1 MRIYMKKVF
10 LAAALWIMLCLAS
23 AYALGEYSPRG
34 VNEKERYNINLF
46 LSNFSEQGMTFY
58 SSSRYTDAQLV
69 DFAIF
74 HTWYNRQDRIERGQ
88 WDVYNCRMSDEYVRE
103 IAKKYFGMIPE
114 ALTPSQIHYTDG
126 YYYWQTTGGY
136 MGMGVVSMSH
146 VENMGDGRF
155 GVYFGC
161 YGEGSAWSAE
171 DCQLR
176 PEQAARKFAPSTVH
190 AGYAVIDT
198 NGGTLLDRSTWT
210 LVQYDTLL

>member
-1 MRIYMKKVF
+1 MKRIAVIWMMLCV
-10 LAAALWIMLCLAS
+10 LAAA
-23 AYALGEYSPRG
+23 ALGEYEPRG

-58 SSSRYTDAQLV
+58 SRQRHTDAQLV

-88 WDVYNCRMSDEYVRE
+88 WGTDNCRMSDEYVGE
-103 IAKKYFGMIPE
+103 IAEKYFGVVPDS
-114 ALTPSQIHYTDG
+114 LSPSKLRYADG

-146 VENMGDGRF
+146 VEELGSGRF

-161 YGEGSAWSAE
+161 FGEGEAWSAD
-171 DCQLR
+171 DCDLR
-176 PEQAARKFAPSTVH
+176 PEQAAKKFAESAVH
-190 AGYAVIDT
+190 TGYAVIDT
-198 NGGTLLDRSTWT
+198 NGGSLLDRSTWT
-210 LVQYDTLL
+210 LEQYDTMP

>member
-1 MRIYMKKVF
+1 MKK
-10 LAAALWIMLCLAS
+10 ALIAGACWMMLCLLS
-23 AYALGEYSPRG
+23 VCALGEYTPRG

-58 SSSRYTDAQLV
+58 SSQRYTDAQLV

-88 WDVYNCRMSDEYVRE
+88 WGADNCRMSDEYVTE
-103 IAKKYFGMIPE
+103 ITEKYFGKAP
-114 ALTPSQIHYTDG
+114 ASKLPSKIRYADG

-146 VENMGDGRF
+146 AEDLGHGLV

-161 YGEGSAWSAE
+161 YGEGEAWSAD
-171 DCQLR
+171 DCHLR
-176 PEQAARKFAPSTVH
+176 PEQAAKRFSDSPVY
-190 AGYAVIDT
+190 AGYAVIDM
-198 NGGTLLDRSTWT
+198 NGGTLEDRSTWT
-210 LVQYDTLL
+210 LVQYDTMI